1 MALDLMECLLRGKET
16 DNKQLNNTSR
26 DIQELL
32 GRTNGCE
39 KKLMF
44 QEQKELG
51 VIGKWER
58 RKNGQKANG
67 VGGDETEVAD
77 RPDDARRF

>member
-1 MALDLMECLLRGKET
+1 MVNKIIMALDLMECLLRGKET

-39 KKLMF
+39 KKLIF
-44 QEQKELG
+44 QEQKVLG

-58 RKNGQKANG
+58 RKNG
-67 VGGDETEVAD
+67 
-77 RPDDARRF
+77 